1 MIELG
6 GLPPRVADEVRLLE
20 AELTMPASVRAA
32 HLRGRAGLM
41 VNVACTE
48 FNICAW
54 VRVEELLGLSIGYL
68 VAAARVETEP
78 TT

>member
-6 GLPPRVADEVRLLE
+6 GLPPRVVEEVRDLE
-20 AELTMPASVRAA
+20 GELMPASVRAA
-32 HLRGRAGLM
+32 HLRGRAGTTL
-41 VNVACTE
+41 NVACSE

-68 VAAARVETEP
+68 VAAARVETEHVQ
-78 TT
+78 